1 MRQPSYNTSCVLT
14 VSLTCYFCRFDVIL
28 IDPPWEEYV
37 RRAPG
42 FVTDTDFWSWQEIQN
57 LDIGAI
63 AEVPSFVF
71 L

>member
-1 MRQPSYNTSCVLT
+1 
-14 VSLTCYFCRFDVIL
+14 
-28 IDPPWEEYV
+28 V

-42 FVTDTDFWSWQEIQN
+42 FVSDSDFWSWQEIQN